1 MYTSAFVGAI
11 LGFLLTGLLTDWSA
25 NLLTR
30 WNKGVYEPE
39 FRLVLVLP
47 QLVLGSAGLYGFGW
61 TASDIAR
68 YGWFWPDFFF
78 ALVVMGMVCGAVSSA
93 LYIVDAHR
101 EYPCVPTTTVI
112 VVVIII
118 IESISLLTNTIGDMS
133 VEGFT
138 CLLVFKNLF
147 SFGLTF
153 KGFDWLISAGN
164 VKRVF
169 IPVGSV
175 QVAVCALTIPMCK
188 SRP

>member
-1 MYTSAFVGAI
+1 MRIV
-11 LGFLLTGLLTDWSA
+11 
-25 NLLTR
+25 
-30 WNKGVYEPE
+30 
-39 FRLVLVLP
+39 
-47 QLVLGSAGLYGFGW
+47 
-61 TASDIAR
+61 SD
-68 YGWFWPDFFF
+68 
-78 ALVVMGMVCGAVSSA
+78 
-93 LYIVDAHR
+93 
-101 EYPCVPTTTVI
+101 PCVPVTSTLVI
-112 VVVIII
+112 VK
-118 IESISLLTNTIGDMS
+118 SIPLLTNTTGDMS

-188 SRP
+188 SGP